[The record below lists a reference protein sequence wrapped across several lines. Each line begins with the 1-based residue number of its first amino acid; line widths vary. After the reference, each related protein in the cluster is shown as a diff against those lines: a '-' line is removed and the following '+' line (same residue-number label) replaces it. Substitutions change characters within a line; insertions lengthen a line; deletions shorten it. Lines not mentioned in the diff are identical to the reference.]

1 MGRESYAMIRVLHV
15 VGGLNVGG
23 VETWLAEGL
32 PVIDR
37 ELYQFDFLLHGDGEQ
52 FYRAKLEANGARVW
66 DCPPPRKLLAYVRAF
81 LRILR
86 GTHYDVIDAH
96 TYCSSGLA
104 LALAAWAQVPVR
116 IFHSHTA
123 QDESRAGMLRAVYFA
138 FSRWLIQRYAT
149 RGAAV
154 SQEAARPL
162 FPKDWRD
169 HPMRWV
175 LAPVGVDLSP
185 FQVVADRAAVLRELN
200 LPANARVIAHVG
212 RFVTIK
218 NHAFLLDIA
227 EEMCRL
233 DANVFFLL
241 VGDGELR
248 TDIEKR
254 VNTMGLSSQFRV
266 VGVRGDV
273 PRLLQACDAFV
284 FPSMYEGFPMAYIE
298 AQAAGLPCVI
308 STAIALAADLVES
321 GTQRLSLDSSPREWA
336 LAALDA
342 MRSKRVPGVPPQLR
356 TVSIESSMRRLLD
369 CYRPARTAC

>member
-1 MGRESYAMIRVLHV
+1 MIRVLHI

-32 PVIDR
+32 PTIDR
-37 ELYQFDFLLHGDGEQ
+37 NLYQFDFLVHGDGMQ
-52 FYRAKLEANGARVW
+52 FYRARMEANGARVW
-66 DCPPPRKLLAYVRAF
+66 QCPNPRNLHAYMQSF

-86 GTHYDVIDAH
+86 TTRYDAIDAH

-104 LALAAWAQVPVR
+104 LALAAWARVPVR

-123 QDESRAGMLRAVYFA
+123 QDESRAGIVRAIYFA

-169 HPMRWV
+169 HPARWF
-175 LAPVGVDLSP
+175 LAPVGIDLSP
-185 FQVVADRAAVLRELN
+185 FEVVADRAAVLLELN
-200 LPANARVIAHVG
+200 LPTNAKVIVHVG
-212 RFVTIK
+212 RFAAVK
-218 NHAFLLDIA
+218 NHDFIIA
-227 EEMCRL
+227 IAVEMARL
-233 DANVFFLL
+233 DPNVFFLL

-248 TDIEKR
+248 AAMEQR
-254 VNTMGLSSQFRV
+254 VNTLGLGSQFRFT
-266 VGVRGDV
+266 GVRCDV

-284 FPSMYEGFPMAYIE
+284 FPSIYEGFPMAYIE

-308 STAIALAADLVES
+308 SAAIASEAEVVVP
-321 GTQRLSLDSSPREWA
+321 GTRRLSLDGSPREWA
-336 LAALDA
+336 LTLLDM
-342 MRSKRVPGVPPQLR
+342 MRWKRVSGVPPQLHKL
-356 TVSIESSMRRLLD
+356 SIEQSMQRLLEF
-369 CYRPARTAC
+369 YRPERLAC

>member
-1 MGRESYAMIRVLHV
+1 MAFPMIRVLHI
-15 VGGLNVGG
+15 VGGLNIGG

-32 PVIDR
+32 PAIDR
-37 ELYQFDFLLHGDGEQ
+37 NLYQFDFLVYGDGAQ
-52 FYRAKLEANGARVW
+52 FFQDKLEANGARVW
-66 DCPPPRKLLAYVRAF
+66 QCPPPRNLPAYVRSF

-86 GTHYDVIDAH
+86 ANHYDAMDAH

-123 QDESRAGMLRAVYFA
+123 QDESRSGIMRAVYFI

-169 HPMRWV
+169 HPTRWF
-175 LAPVGVDLSP
+175 LAPVGIDLSP
-185 FQVVADRAAVLRELN
+185 FEVIEDRAAVLRELS
-200 LPANARVIAHVG
+200 LPANARVIVHVG
-212 RFVTIK
+212 RFAAVK
-218 NHAFLLDIA
+218 NHAFLLAIA
-227 EEMCRL
+227 DEMARL
-233 DANVFFLL
+233 DPNVFFLL

-248 TDIEKR
+248 AETEQR
-254 VNTMGLSSQFRV
+254 VNHRGLGRQFRFA
-266 VGVRGDV
+266 GLRCDV

-284 FPSMYEGFPMAYIE
+284 FPSIYEGFPMAYIE

-308 STAIALAADLVES
+308 STAIASAADVVES
-321 GTQRLSLDSSPREWA
+321 GTRRLSLDSPPRKWA
-336 LAALDA
+336 LTLLDA
-342 MRSKRVPGVPPQLR
+342 MRLQRIPGVPPQLHK
-356 TVSIESSMRRLLD
+356 VSIQQSMQRLLE
-369 CYRPARTAC
+369 CYQPEDMAC